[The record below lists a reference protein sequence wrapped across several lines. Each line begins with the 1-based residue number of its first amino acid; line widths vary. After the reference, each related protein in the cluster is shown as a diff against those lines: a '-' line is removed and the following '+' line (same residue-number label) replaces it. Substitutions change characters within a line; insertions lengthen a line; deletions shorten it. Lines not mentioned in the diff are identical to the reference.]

1 MTETRTSNWM
11 IPKYVR
17 FFSRAIREG
26 TELVIFGGAGSGKSY
41 AVAQY
46 LLILFGYATEPLKI
60 LVTRKTNPSLRLSAL
75 ELVKEILSTNNVYF
89 FEQRAE
95 QILSLLDGSRIY
107 FRGMDDP
114 EKIKSAEFNIV
125 WMEEATE
132 FDEQDY
138 RILKL
143 RLRRPQ
149 VRSRKGWLIPNQ
161 IILTFNP
168 VSVHNW
174 TYKLFFERQN
184 PSAMIL
190 HTTYRDNPFLDEEY
204 IRQLEALKN
213 EDKTFYEI
221 YAEGKFATPENLI
234 FTNYRVVKDAPSEF
248 DEIRY
253 GIDFGFNN
261 PTVVLKVG
269 IKDQNVWVLDELYK
283 TKLTNAE
290 LIDLLKQFVR
300 ERNAPIFADSSEPA
314 RIEEIRRAGFNIQPA
329 LKDVKAGID
338 FLKRRTIYISEH
350 CVNTLKEIRNYKWK
364 EDRNGNP
371 LDEPVKFMDHAMDA
385 LRYAVYQNRQ
395 NVKPHV
401 ERVIV

>member
-46 LLILFGYATEPLKI
+46 LLILIGYATEPLKI

-161 IILTFNP
+161 IMLTFNP

-221 YAEGKFATPENLI
+221 YAEGRFATPENLI

-338 FLKRRTIYISEH
+338 FLKRWTIYISEH

-385 LRYAVYQNRQ
+385 LRYAVYQNRH

>member
-46 LLILFGYATEPLKI
+46 LLILIGYATEPLKI

-221 YAEGKFATPENLI
+221 YAEGRFATPENLI

-338 FLKRRTIYISEH
+338 FLKRWTIYISEH